1 MGFGFIWG
9 LSASSPGNL
18 TPMRR
23 RWLSAVCDRITV
35 ISLWVVILQ
44 LVRYQFDFSTFRPG
58 GPLTV
63 ILLYGIPAET
73 INFFFFISMM
83 RVGRSVIS

>member
-9 LSASSPGNL
+9 LSASSSGNL
-18 TPMRR
+18 TLISR
-23 RWLSAVCDRITV
+23 RWLSAVCDGITV
-35 ISLWVVILQ
+35 ISLWVVVLQ
-44 LVRYQFDFSTFRPG
+44 LVRYQFDFNTFRPG

-73 INFFFFISMM
+73 I
-83 RVGRSVIS
+83 